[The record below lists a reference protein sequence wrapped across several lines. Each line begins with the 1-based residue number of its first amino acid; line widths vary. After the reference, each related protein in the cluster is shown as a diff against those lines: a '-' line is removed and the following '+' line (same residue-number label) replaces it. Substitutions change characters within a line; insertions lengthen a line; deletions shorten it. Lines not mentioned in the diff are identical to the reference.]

1 MLSGGMGMLG
11 RRGRKERKR
20 LMALL
25 LAGAMVLSGMGI
37 SPISVQAEE
46 TEPVVEQVSETVSD
60 GNAETA
66 REVLGEEKGIA
77 AASTTQDANAAMA
90 AVQSGTEK
98 DLYELDLSKAV
109 MMTNIASELR
119 KREDWIVVELNP
131 TRDLLQSLA
140 AKIYSIPELHTLF
153 INAKLDFSAFGLGV
167 SIENAAPVTDIEN
180 ALELMLKYIQK
191 SEKRLLISVDE
202 VTNSEYIRIF
212 ASSFQIFLRNDYPI
226 FLLMTGL
233 YENIYNLQND
243 KVLTFLYRAPK
254 LILEP
259 LNYTAIRKQYMDI
272 FSLDIDAA
280 GELASL
286 TKGYPFAFQ
295 VLGYLYWENRDK
307 KTLEQIL
314 PEYDQYLDEYVYS
327 KIWSEL
333 SDLDKKIVTEM
344 SLSGETQ
351 VKALRERLDMKSELF
366 SVYRERLKRKGV
378 IISKEYGKVT
388 LALPRFD
395 EFVKIQQLM

>member
-1 MLSGGMGMLG
+1 MQNPFTLTFGRSPLESVDRPVQINEIIENFTADTINQQMFIITGVRGSGKTVMMTEISHRLRENDDWVVIELNPATELLPAMLSKLNSDNIC
-11 RRGRKERKR
+11 
-20 LMALL
+20 
-25 LAGAMVLSGMGI
+25 AGLIKSA
-37 SPISVQAEE
+37 
-46 TEPVVEQVSETVSD
+46 
-60 GNAETA
+60 
-66 REVLGEEKGIA
+66 K
-77 AASTTQDANAAMA
+77 
-90 AVQSGTEK
+90 
-98 DLYELDLSKAV
+98 LDLS
-109 MMTNIASELR
+109 
-119 KREDWIVVELNP
+119 
-131 TRDLLQSLA
+131 
-140 AKIYSIPELHTLF
+140 F
-153 INAKLDFSAFGLGV
+153 FGFGV
-167 SIENAAPVTDIEN
+167 SIEGTQPITDAETAIIKI
-180 ALELMLKYIQK
+180 LERLKK
-191 SEKRLLISVDE
+191 SGKRLLITIDE
-202 VTNSEYIRIF
+202 MTNSEYMKVF
-212 ASSFQIFLRNDYPI
+212 AGAFQIFVRQELPV
-226 FLLMTGL
+226 FLLGTGL
-233 YENIYNLQND
+233 YENIEELQNE
-243 KVLTFLYRAPK
+243 KSLTFLYRAPK
-254 LILEP
+254 IQLKP
-259 LNYTAIRKQYMDI
+259 LNNAAIINKYKTI
-272 FSLDIDAA
+272 FNISQEKAA
-280 GELASL
+280 QMAGL

>member
-1 MLSGGMGMLG
+1 MPFPYSRQ
-11 RRGRKERKR
+11 RRNCDASRNFIDCNPQKARRRKSRQQ
-20 LMALL
+20 
-25 LAGAMVLSGMGI
+25 G
-37 SPISVQAEE
+37 
-46 TEPVVEQVSETVSD
+46 TVHSC
-60 GNAETA
+60 TA
-66 REVLGEEKGIA
+66 
-77 AASTTQDANAAMA
+77 
-90 AVQSGTEK
+90 
-98 DLYELDLSKAV
+98 
-109 MMTNIASELR
+109 
-119 KREDWIVVELNP
+119 
-131 TRDLLQSLA
+131 
-140 AKIYSIPELHTLF
+140 
-153 INAKLDFSAFGLGV
+153 
-167 SIENAAPVTDIEN
+167 
-180 ALELMLKYIQK
+180 QK
-191 SEKRLLISVDE
+191 SK
-202 VTNSEYIRIF
+202 
-212 ASSFQIFLRNDYPI
+212 
-226 FLLMTGL
+226 G
-233 YENIYNLQND
+233 
-243 KVLTFLYRAPK
+243 TFLYRAPK

>member
-1 MLSGGMGMLG
+1 MN
-11 RRGRKERKR
+11 R
-20 LMALL
+20 
-25 LAGAMVLSGMGI
+25 
-37 SPISVQAEE
+37 
-46 TEPVVEQVSETVSD
+46 SD
-60 GNAETA
+60 GIAIYPSHKEKLFMNSNPFTLSFGKKPLQYISRPIETNQILETFCA
-66 REVLGEEKGIA
+66 DIPSNQIYMITGVRG
-77 AASTTQDANAAMA
+77 
-90 AVQSGTEK
+90 SGKT
-98 DLYELDLSKAV
+98 V
-109 MMTNIASELR
+109 MMTTISSELR
-119 KREDWIVVELNP
+119 QKKDWIVVELNP
-131 TRDLLQSLA
+131 VRDLLQSLA

-167 SIENAAPVTDIEN
+167 SVENTAPVTDIEN
-180 ALELMLKYIQK
+180 ALEIMLKYIQK
-191 SEKRLLISVDE
+191 SKKRLLISIDE

-243 KVLTFLYRAPK
+243 KSLTFLYRAPK
-254 LILEP
+254 LTLES

-272 FSLDIDAA
+272 FSLDLETA
-280 GELASL
+280 GELTAL

-295 VLGYLYWENRDK
+295 VLGYLYWEHRDT

-333 SDLDKKIVTEM
+333 SDLDKKIVVEM
-344 SLSGETQ
+344 SFSGETQ
-351 VKALRERLDMKSELF
+351 VKALRERLNMKSELF

-378 IISKEYGKVT
+378 ITSREYGKVA

-395 EFVKIQQLM
+395 EFVKIQQLL